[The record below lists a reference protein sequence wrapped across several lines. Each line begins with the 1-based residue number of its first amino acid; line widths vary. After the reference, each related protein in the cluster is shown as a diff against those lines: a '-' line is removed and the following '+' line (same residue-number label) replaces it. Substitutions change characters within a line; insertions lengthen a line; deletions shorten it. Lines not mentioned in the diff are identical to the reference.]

1 MGLWDKIKSN
11 VGIGQPKVELVLD
24 TNMIAMGGQVTCTIN
39 ITGGTRELPMKE
51 VGITINQIQKYKDGD
66 GKPKTDTN
74 RVLKHALPLD
84 GQLLE
89 VEGSASFELPI
100 NIPEKILPSE
110 KNLKYEIRGWLDIP
124 GMDASQKHDLT
135 ILYANKNLDNIKDKL
150 DDMMNS

>member
-1 MGLWDKIKSN
+1 MGFFDKLKSS

-24 TNMIAMGGQVTCTIN
+24 TNMIDMGNQLNCTIN
-39 ITGGTRELPMKE
+39 ITGGTPELPMKE
-51 VGITINQIQKYKDGD
+51 VGITINQIQKYKDNE
-66 GKPKTDTN
+66 GKPKTDKN
-74 RVLKHALPLD
+74 RVLRHALPWD

-89 VEGSASFELPI
+89 VEGSASFEIPI

-135 ILYANKNLDNIKDKL
+135 ILYSNKKLDNISDKL